1 MPDSEPPE
9 SEGKQKYPPAETVA
23 LFWRRE
29 LPPLRLVWL
38 RHERTQYAEWSHA
51 VARRE
56 R

>member
-29 LPPLRLVWL
+29 LPALRLVWL